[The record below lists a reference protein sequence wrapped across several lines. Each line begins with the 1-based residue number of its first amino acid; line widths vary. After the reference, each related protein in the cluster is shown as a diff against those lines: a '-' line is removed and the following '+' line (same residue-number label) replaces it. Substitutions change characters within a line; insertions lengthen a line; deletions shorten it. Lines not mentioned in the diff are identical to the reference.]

1 MPTPLER
8 HLATRFLKA
17 ATRIWARGW
26 HHIDV
31 LSPCRLPKS
40 GPAILVS
47 NHVSP
52 VDPLLL
58 QSTTDRIIVWMMAK
72 EYFEMPILRQAFEK
86 LTFIPVSRSGR
97 DTAALKA
104 ALRTLD
110 AGKVL
115 GVFPEGRIPISGGI
129 GKLQPGVAMIAE
141 RSGAGVWPACLA
153 GTMPRWNILRS
164 YLEPQEVVV
173 AHGNRI
179 PPGGED
185 MTSLI
190 FHDMQTLASAI
201 AKHRSPRG

>member
-1 MPTPLER
+1 M
-8 HLATRFLKA
+8 
-17 ATRIWARGW
+17 WARGW

-31 LSPCRLPKS
+31 LSPCRLPKT
-40 GPAILVS
+40 GPAILVA

-58 QSTTDRIIVWMMAK
+58 QATTDRVIVWMMAK
-72 EYFEMPILRQAFEK
+72 EYFEMPILKTAFEK

-115 GVFPEGRIPISGGI
+115 GIFPEGRISTNGQI
-129 GKLQPGVAMIAE
+129 GKLQPGAAMIAE
-141 RSGAGVWPACLA
+141 RSGAGVWPAFLR
-153 GTMPRWNILRS
+153 GTMPQWNILRA

-173 AHGNRI
+173 AHGERVELDGKD
-179 PPGGED
+179 P
-185 MTSLI
+185 TSSI
-190 FHDMQTLASAI
+190 FHALETLRSRDV
-201 AKHRSPRG
+201 KRCSPRQ

>member
-17 ATRIWARGW
+17 ATRVWARGW

-31 LSPCRLPKS
+31 LTPCRLPKS

-58 QSTTDRIIVWMMAK
+58 QSTTDRVIVWMMAK
-72 EYFEMPILRQAFEK
+72 EFFEMPVLKQAFEK

-115 GVFPEGRIPISGGI
+115 GIFPEGRIATNGQI
-129 GKLQPGVAMIAE
+129 GKLQPGVSMIAE
-141 RSGAGVWPACLA
+141 RSGAGVWPAYLQ
-153 GTMPRWNILRS
+153 GTMPQWNILRA

-173 AHGNRI
+173 AHGPRVSADGNDLTKSI
-179 PPGGED
+179 FD
-185 MTSLI
+185 AFHSLRS
-190 FHDMQTLASAI
+190 SA
-201 AKHRSPRG
+201 AKHRSSRR